1 MTRSPRPAHAGT
13 AWRAIVWLV
22 AVGAPLLLAV
32 VITRIPV
39 VGDDAW
45 AIPAYT
51 AVVASWCLVGAVIAT
66 SRPRSR
72 MGWLILGIGL
82 ATTISLLGQSWSVLS
97 LTLFGGTLPGTT
109 IGAWLTWL
117 FLTALSVALLFVPL
131 LFPDGQPPSPRW
143 RPVVLLAAGAVASQA
158 LGTILLPGPVSDLG
172 QFQNPTGVPAL
183 ASVAQSLIDVG
194 AMAQLLC
201 LPLCVLAA
209 IVRFRRGAAVERQQL
224 KWFGSASGL
233 AALGLFGAATLPP
246 PFAVPSWM
254 MMTVA
259 LALVPVAV
267 AVAILRYRLF
277 DIDRLIGR
285 TVAYAVVT
293 AVLAATFVMT
303 NVALQAVL
311 ADLTGSSTLIT
322 AASTLVVA
330 TLFQPLRRRVQR
342 TVDRRFN
349 RDRVDA
355 ELVVDRLAS
364 EVRDQVDIDRLR
376 GAVVAAVDNS
386 VSPAGSALWLRG
398 AADRA

>member
-1 MTRSPRPAHAGT
+1 MTRSKGPARAGT
-13 AWRAIVWLV
+13 ALRSVVWPI

-32 VITRIPV
+32 VITRV
-39 VGDDAW
+39 SAVGDDAW

-66 SRPRSR
+66 SRPRNR

-82 ATTISLLGQSWSVLS
+82 ATTISLLGQSWSLLS
-97 LTLFGGTLPGTT
+97 LTFFGGTLPGTT
-109 IGAWLTWL
+109 IGAWVTWL
-117 FLTALSVALLFVPL
+117 FLSALAVALLFVPL
-131 LFPDGQPPSPRW
+131 LFPDGSPPSPRW
-143 RPVVLLAAGAVASQA
+143 RPVVVLAAGAVATQA

-183 ASVAQSLIDVG
+183 ASVAQTLIDVG
-194 AMAQLLC
+194 GMAQLLC

-209 IVRFRRGAAVERQQL
+209 IVRFRRGSTVERQQL

-259 LALVPVAV
+259 LALVPIAI

-277 DIDRLIGR
+277 DIDRFVSR
-285 TVAYAVVT
+285 TLGYAIVT
-293 AVLAATFVMT
+293 AVLALTFVVT
-303 NVALQAVL
+303 NLSLQAVL

-322 AASTLVVA
+322 AAATLVVA
-330 TLFQPLRRRVQR
+330 ALFQPLRRRVQHA
-342 TVDRRFN
+342 VDRRF
-349 RDRVDA
+349 DRTRVNA
-355 ELVVDRLAS
+355 ELVVDGLAAQ
-364 EVRDQVDIDRLR
+364 VRDQVDIDRLR
-376 GAVVAAVDNS
+376 VAVVAAADDAVA
-386 VSPAGSALWLRG
+386 PAGSGLWLRG
-398 AADRA
+398 AR